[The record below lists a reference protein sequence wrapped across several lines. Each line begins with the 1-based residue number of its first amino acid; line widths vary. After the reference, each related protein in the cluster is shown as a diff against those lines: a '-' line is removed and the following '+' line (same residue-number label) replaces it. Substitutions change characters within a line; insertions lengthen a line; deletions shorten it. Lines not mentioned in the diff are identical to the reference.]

1 MPKIPPSQSS
11 WTGYLKDISPGFLL
25 CVILGALARYIHL
38 KYVPEQLFIFNHV
51 LIAILLGLILRN
63 LVGIPRA
70 FSNGIEFSTR
80 ICLYIGIVL
89 LGASLNLYEIFSVG
103 SAAIFMVAVSITF
116 SIFFCGWIV
125 KRITGNERW
134 GHLIGTGIGVC
145 GVSAIIALAPAIK
158 ARQKEIFTAIGIAIL
173 NDVMVLAALPLIAHA
188 MGWSDLL
195 AGFVAGAVPAN
206 TAQAIAI
213 GHAYSDSAG
222 AIATIVKS
230 ARNTLLPV
238 VVVVMTY
245 LYIRKG
251 LPVGEKI
258 RPGLLWSKFPK
269 FIVGLLIA
277 ASLSTSGLIGPE
289 GIAAAKTLS
298 SWFFLV
304 CFVGI
309 GAGINLRE
317 LGRQDLAVISFGFLM
332 TVLLGFYAY
341 YYSTVV
347 LML

>member
-1 MPKIPPSQSS
+1 MSKIPSSKYS
-11 WTGYLKDISPGFLL
+11 WTGYLKNIFPGFML
-25 CVILGALARYIHL
+25 CVVLGAVARFIYL
-38 KYVPEQLFIFNHV
+38 KFIPEQLFIFNHV
-51 LIAILLGLILRN
+51 IIAILLGLILKN
-63 LVGIPRA
+63 MLGIPKA
-70 FSNGIEFSTR
+70 FNSGIEFSTK

-89 LGASLNLYEIFSVG
+89 LGATLNLYDIFSVG
-103 SAAIFMVAVSITF
+103 AAAILMVAVSITF
-116 SIFFCGWIV
+116 SILICGWIV
-125 KRITGNERW
+125 KKITGNERW
-134 GHLIGTGIGVC
+134 GHLIGTGLGVC
-145 GVSAIIALAPAIK
+145 GVSAIIALAPVIK
-158 ARQKEIFTAIGIAIL
+158 ARQKEVFTAIGIAIL
-173 NDVMVLAALPLIAHA
+173 NDVIVLAALPLIAHA

-222 AIATIVKS
+222 TIATIVKS

-245 LYIRKG
+245 SYIRKG
-251 LPVGEKI
+251 LPVTEKV

-277 ASLSTSGLIGPE
+277 ASLSTFGLIGPQ

-298 SWFFLV
+298 SWFFVV

-309 GAGINLRE
+309 GAGINLKE
-317 LGRQDLAVISFGFLM
+317 LGRQDLAVIGFGLLM
-332 TVLLGFYAY
+332 TILLGFYAY
-341 YYSTVV
+341 FYSTIILV
-347 LML
+347 L

>member
-11 WTGYLKDISPGFLL
+11 WTAYLTNIFPGFML
-25 CVILGALARYIHL
+25 CAVLGAFARLIHL
-38 KYVPEQLFIFNHV
+38 KLIPEQLFMFNYV
-51 LIAILLGLILRN
+51 LIAIILGLMLKNLLG
-63 LVGIPRA
+63 IPKA
-70 FSNGIEFSTR
+70 FNSGIEFSTK

-89 LGASLNLYEIFSVG
+89 LGASLNLHEIFSVG
-103 SAAIFMVAVSITF
+103 AAAIFMVAVSITF
-116 SIFFCGWIV
+116 SIIICGWLL
-125 KRITGNERW
+125 KRIAGNERW
-134 GHLIGTGIGVC
+134 GHLIGAGIGVC
-145 GVSAIIALAPAIK
+145 GISAIIALAPAIK
-158 ARQKEIFTAIGIAIL
+158 ARHKEIFTAMGIAIL
-173 NDVMVLAALPLIAHA
+173 NDIMVLAALPLIAHA

-195 AGFVAGAVPAN
+195 AGFIAGAVPAN

-213 GHAYSDSAG
+213 GHAYSDTAG

-251 LPVGEKI
+251 LPVGEKA
-258 RPGLLWSKFPK
+258 RLGLLWSKFPK

-277 ASLSTSGLIGPE
+277 ASLSTAGLIGPP

-298 SWFFLV
+298 SWFFVV

-309 GAGINLRE
+309 GAGINLKE
-317 LGRQDLAVISFGFLM
+317 LGRQDLTVITFGIVM
-332 TVLLGFYAY
+332 TILLGFYAY
-341 YYSTVV
+341 FYSTAI

>member
-1 MPKIPPSQSS
+1 M
-11 WTGYLKDISPGFLL
+11 
-25 CVILGALARYIHL
+25 
-38 KYVPEQLFIFNHV
+38 FNHV

-63 LVGIPRA
+63 LLGIPRV
-70 FSNGIEFSTR
+70 FSSGIEFCTR

-89 LGASLNLYEIFSVG
+89 LGASLNLHEIFSVG
-103 SAAIFMVAVSITF
+103 ATAIIMVAVSITF
-116 SIFFCGWIV
+116 SIIIGGWLV
-125 KRITGNERW
+125 KRISGNERW
-134 GHLIGTGIGVC
+134 GHLIGVGIGVC

-173 NDVMVLAALPLIAHA
+173 NDVMVLAALPLVAHA

-195 AGFVAGAVPAN
+195 AGFIAGAVPAN

-213 GHAYSDSAG
+213 GHAYSDTAG

-245 LYIRKG
+245 IYIRKG

-277 ASLSTSGLIGPE
+277 ASLSTAGLISPQ

-298 SWFFLV
+298 SWFFVL

-309 GAGINLRE
+309 GAGINLKDLGRHE
-317 LGRQDLAVISFGFLM
+317 LGVIAFGFLM
-332 TVLLGFYAY
+332 TIIVGFYAY
-341 YYSTVV
+341 FYSTLI

>member
-1 MPKIPPSQSS
+1 M
-11 WTGYLKDISPGFLL
+11 L
-25 CVILGALARYIHL
+25 CVVLGAFARFIHL
-38 KYVPEQLFIFNHV
+38 KLIPEQFFMFNHV

-63 LVGIPRA
+63 LLGIPKA
-70 FSNGIEFSTR
+70 LSSGIEFSTK

-89 LGASLNLYEIFSVG
+89 LGASLNLHEIFSVG
-103 SAAIFMVAVSITF
+103 AAAIFMVAVSITF
-116 SIFFCGWIV
+116 SIIISGWLV
-125 KRITGNERW
+125 KKITGNERW
-134 GHLIGTGIGVC
+134 GHLIGAGIGIC

-195 AGFVAGAVPAN
+195 AGFIAGAVPAN

-213 GHAYSDSAG
+213 GHAYSDPAG

-245 LYIRKG
+245 IYIRKG

-277 ASLSTSGLIGPE
+277 ASLSTAGLIPPQ

-298 SWFFLV
+298 TWFFVV

-309 GAGINLRE
+309 GAGINLKE
-317 LGRQDLAVISFGFLM
+317 LGRQEAGVIAFGILM
-332 TVLLGFYAY
+332 TIIVGFYAY
-341 YYSTVV
+341 FYST
-347 LML
+347 LILTL